1 MRKQIDKKVE
11 QSGNKSNKRAANT
24 YEWFSDETEYFRCSE
39 MINVYVTPHFHG
51 SWEFIFVAEG
61 RLRALLDGEEYLAET
76 GDILFIPGFV
86 VHCIPEVEK
95 NRCFSIVFS
104 GNFRKTFDEE
114 YGKVFEYLLKNRG
127 EKTAGVFRFIEACL
141 RNFSAFN
148 VCEKHG
154 FADMFLGML
163 AEIYP
168 LKSEEKKPSERI
180 IVNVLRYIDRHFAQN
195 ITVQNVAEKF
205 GYSKNY
211 LSHLFN
217 KYTGMG
223 FCDYLSRARIVAAMK
238 RLEEDNERNVTDV
251 AMECGFNSMN
261 TFYRAKQ
268 KFIAKQ
274 KFVARDCRR

>member
-1 MRKQIDKKVE
+1 M
-11 QSGNKSNKRAANT
+11 
-24 YEWFSDETEYFRCSE
+24 
-39 MINVYVTPHFHG
+39 
-51 SWEFIFVAEG
+51 
-61 RLRALLDGEEYLAET
+61 
-76 GDILFIPGFV
+76 

-104 GNFRKTFDEE
+104 GNYRKTFDEE
-114 YGKVFEYLLKNRG
+114 YGKVFEYLLKNQG
-127 EKTAGVFRFIEACL
+127 EKTAAVFRFVEACL

-163 AEIYP
+163 AKIYP
-168 LKSEEKKPSERI
+168 LQSEEKKPSERI
-180 IVNVLRYIDRHFAQN
+180 IVNVLRYIDGHFAQN

-211 LSHLFN
+211 LSYLFN

-223 FCDYLSRARIVAAMK
+223 FCDYLSRARIVAAMQ
-238 RLEEDNERNVTDV
+238 RMEEDIGERNVTEI

-261 TFYRAKQ
+261 SFYRAKHR
-268 KFIAKQ
+268 
-274 KFVARDCRR
+274 FVARERARRGDIT